1 MENNPL
7 DTVGGNGNIE
17 NTDNTNERTIMMD
30 SLKSFHTGEVEN
42 DEPSYDSGLE
52 NDTPD
57 SDSENEEDVNAVTE
71 EVYKKISAVRDFF
84 LIDKVIIGKNSEY

>member
-7 DTVGGNGNIE
+7 DTVGGNENIE

-30 SLKSFHTGEVEN
+30 SLKSFHTGEVET
-42 DEPSYDSGLE
+42 DEPSYDSGPE

-71 EVYKKISAVRDFF
+71 EEYQEYRARKKENN
-84 LIDKVIIGKNSEY
+84 KNHRF